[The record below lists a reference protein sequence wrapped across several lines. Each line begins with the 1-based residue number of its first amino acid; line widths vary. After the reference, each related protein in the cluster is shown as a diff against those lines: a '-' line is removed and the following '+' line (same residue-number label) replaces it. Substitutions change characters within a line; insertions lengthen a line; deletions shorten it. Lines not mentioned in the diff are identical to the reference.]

1 MKQLL
6 QDMRAKQPH
15 LADVPVPT
23 PGPGMLLVRNA
34 ASLVSAGT
42 ERTLVEF
49 AGSSLLGKA
58 RSRPDLLRQ
67 VLEKARRDGL
77 LNAAQAAFG
86 RLGDAMP
93 LGYSCAGTV
102 VELGEGVQGLRPGQR
117 VACAGGGYAVHAE
130 YVCVPQNLVAAL
142 PDEVDFD
149 SAAFATLGAIALHGF
164 RLAEVQLGARV
175 AVIGLGLLGQ
185 LAASLAAAAGC
196 EVLGVDTDPRRV
208 ALAKRRG
215 LDAVVRDK
223 AEKTAAA
230 RSAGHGYDA
239 VLICADTKSDDPV
252 ELAGEI
258 ARERAT
264 VVAVGAVGLSVPRR
278 SYYAKELNLIISR
291 SYGPGRYDPGY
302 EEAGLDY
309 PIGYVRWTEGR
320 NLQAFVDLL
329 GRGALEVKSLTSHR
343 YDIEEAVQAYDLIRS
358 QEDFLGVLL
367 NYSQAASKTRA
378 SKKLAVSSKP
388 VAKHKIGLGVL
399 GAGNFA
405 RHTLLPALKGVRT
418 VELVGI
424 ASAGGRAAADL
435 AQRYG
440 FRYAA
445 SDPAEL
451 LADKQVDAL
460 AVLTRHHLHASQTL
474 AGLKVGKHVFC
485 EKPLA
490 LHEAELA
497 RIERA
502 LAQKNAP
509 QLTVGFNRRF
519 APLAQE
525 LAGFLA
531 GRSQPL
537 AAHFRVNAG
546 PLPGG
551 HWLQDPAQG
560 GGRLLGEGCHFI
572 DFLIFLAGQAPLAV
586 SAAALGELGG
596 QPQDNL
602 QVTLRFADG
611 SLGTLSYLS
620 NGDRAVSKERLEVFC
635 GGDVAVLDDFRRLEL
650 TRGGNTRRLRSGG
663 DKGHAAIWAAFAASL
678 QAGGPPPIPYEHIF
692 SGARA
697 GFAALRALETGGEV
711 AL

>member
-49 AGSSLLGKA
+49 AGRSLLGKA

-67 VLEKARRDGL
+67 VLDKARRDGL
-77 LNAAQAAFG
+77 LNAAGAAFG
-86 RLGDAMP
+86 RLGEAMP
-93 LGYSCAGTV
+93 LGYSSAGTV
-102 VELGEGVQGLRPGQR
+102 VELGAGVQGFRPGQR

-142 PDEVDFD
+142 PDTVDFD
-149 SAAFATLGAIALHGF
+149 SAAYATLGAIALHGF
-164 RLAEVQLGARV
+164 RLADAQLGARV

-215 LDAVVRDK
+215 LDAVLRDK
-223 AEKTAAA
+223 AQKTAAA
-230 RSAGHGYDA
+230 RSRGHGYDA
-239 VLICADTKSDDPV
+239 VLICADTPSDDPV

-258 ARERAT
+258 ARDRAA
-264 VVAVGAVGLSVPRR
+264 VVAVGAVGLGVPRR
-278 SYYAKELNLIISR
+278 SYYAKELNLIVSR

-329 GRGALEVKSLTSHR
+329 GKSALEVKSLTSHR
-343 YDIEEAVQAYDLIRS
+343 FDIEDALKAYELIRGS
-358 QEDFLGVLL
+358 EDFLGVLL
-367 NYSQAASKTRA
+367 HYPQAAQKRKLSKRLPISA
-378 SKKLAVSSKP
+378 KPLSKG
-388 VAKHKIGLGVL
+388 KIGLGVL

-405 RHTLLPALKGVRT
+405 RHTLLPALKGVNA
-418 VELVGI
+418 VQLVGI

-440 FRYAA
+440 FRYAT
-445 SDPAEL
+445 SDPAEV
-451 LADKQVDAL
+451 LADKQIDTL
-460 AVLTRHHLHASQTL
+460 AVLTRHHLHAGQTL
-474 AGLKVGKHVFC
+474 AGLKAGKHVFC

-490 LHEAELA
+490 LNEAELA

-509 QLTVGFNRRF
+509 RLAVGFNRRF

-525 LAGFLA
+525 LDSFLA

-546 PLPGG
+546 PLPAG

-572 DFLIFLAGQAPLAV
+572 DFLIFLVGQAPVAV
-586 SAAALGELGG
+586 SAAALGEPGG
-596 QPQDNL
+596 LPQDNL

-635 GGDVAVLDDFRRLEL
+635 GGDVAVLDDFRSLEL
-650 TRGGNTRRLRSGG
+650 TRAGRTRRLSERG
-663 DKGHAAIWAAFAASL
+663 DKGHAAIWRAFAASL
-678 QAGGPPPIPYEHIF
+678 QAGSPPPIPYEHIF